1 MTAKE
6 YLNQARDMD
15 ALIHSKLRE
24 LEYWKDLSMRIGG
37 CGLEERHNP
46 NRPTE
51 APFVRCIYKIDGLER
66 EISRMV
72 DAYVDLQKKVSGAI
86 DRVENNQEKLL
97 LRYRYLDGQTWR
109 EISEL
114 LDVSLRTV
122 HRIHGAALQDISVPE

>member
-24 LEYWKDLSMRIGG
+24 LEYWKDLSTRIGG
-37 CGLEERHNP
+37 CGLEERYNP

-51 APFVRCIYKIDGLER
+51 TPFARCVYKIDGLER

-72 DAYVDLQKKVSGAI
+72 DAYVDLQKKVRGAI

-97 LRYRYLDGQTWR
+97 LRYRYLDG
-109 EISEL
+109 
-114 LDVSLRTV
+114 
-122 HRIHGAALQDISVPE
+122 